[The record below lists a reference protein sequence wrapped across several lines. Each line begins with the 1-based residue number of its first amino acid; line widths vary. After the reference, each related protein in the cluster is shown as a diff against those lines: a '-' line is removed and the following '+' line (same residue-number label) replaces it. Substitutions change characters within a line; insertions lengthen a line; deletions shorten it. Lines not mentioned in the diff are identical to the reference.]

1 MLRKL
6 YDRLMVLAAS
16 KSAPAWLAAVS
27 FAESSFFP
35 APPDLMLGPMILAK
49 PEHAYRNAAICT
61 VASVLGGIAGYAI
74 GYFLKPVGLWLL
86 ALIGHAEAL
95 DSFQAWYAEWGLAV
109 ILMKGLTPFPYKIIT
124 IASGLAEFNFAAF
137 MAASVVT
144 RGARFFLVAA
154 LLKRYGPP
162 IREFVEKR
170 LTLVT
175 TLVALALIAII
186 VAVKFVGH

>member
-61 VASVLGGIAGYAI
+61 VASVLGGAVGYAI
-74 GYFLKPVGLWLL
+74 GYFMKPVGLWLL

-95 DSFQAWYAEWGLAV
+95 DSFRGWYDQWGLAV

-124 IASGLAEFNFAAF
+124 IASGLAEFNFGVF

-175 TLVALALIAII
+175 SLVALALIAII